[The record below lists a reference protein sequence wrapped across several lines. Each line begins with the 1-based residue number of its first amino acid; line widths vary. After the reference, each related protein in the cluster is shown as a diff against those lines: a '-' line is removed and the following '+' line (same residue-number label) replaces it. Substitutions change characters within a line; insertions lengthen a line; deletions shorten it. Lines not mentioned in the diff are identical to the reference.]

1 MKKLNWKYALGEI
14 FIVIIG
20 ITIAF
25 SMNKCAN
32 QAQNDA
38 QKQHYLIN
46 LKNDVQADKE
56 RLQEIV
62 VELDRKIETASRIL
76 PILNS
81 EQDNKMAII
90 SDIFSISTISN
101 FSAKD
106 ITYQTLINSGD
117 LKLIDDFEL
126 KTAIE
131 LHYSNYKVM
140 MKDYERQEN
149 IHKQYLG
156 NYFIHNVDYDAFK
169 KGVFGFEDEKLLKNI
184 VQSMNGSFG
193 IKRIA
198 TNTGIESCD
207 QLILALSEAIEKEN

>member
-1 MKKLNWKYALGEI
+1 MKMLNWKYTLGEI
-14 FIVIIG
+14 LIVIIG

-32 QAQNDA
+32 DAQNES
-38 QKQHYLIN
+38 QKQQYLIN
-46 LKNDVQADKE
+46 LKNDVTADKS
-56 RLQEIV
+56 RLEEIV
-62 VELDRKIETASRIL
+62 VELERKIETANRIL

-81 EQDNKMAII
+81 GQPDKIKII
-90 SDIFSISTISN
+90 GDIFSIATIAN

-117 LKLIDDFEL
+117 LKLIDDFDL

-131 LHYSNYKVM
+131 AHYSNYKVM

-156 NYFIHNVDYDAFK
+156 NYFIHHVDYDAFK
-169 KGVFGFEDEKLLKNI
+169 QGIFGFDDEKLLKNI
-184 VQSMNGSFG
+184 IQSMNGSFSL
-193 IKRIA
+193 KLNA
-198 TNTGIESCD
+198 SKKGIESCN
-207 QLILALSEAIEKEN
+207 QLIATLSNAIDKED

>member
-14 FIVIIG
+14 LIVIIG

-25 SMNKCAN
+25 SMNKCASESEN
-32 QAQNDA
+32 SAQR
-38 QKQHYLIN
+38 QQYLIN
-46 LKNDVQADKE
+46 LKNDVTADRE
-56 RLQEIV
+56 RLQQIV
-62 VELDRKIETASRIL
+62 VELDRKIETATRIL

-81 EQDNKMAII
+81 DQPDKMKII
-90 SDIFSISTISN
+90 GDIFSISTISN

-117 LKLIDDFEL
+117 LKLIDNFEL

-131 LHYSNYKVM
+131 AHYSNYKIM

-156 NYFIHNVDYDAFK
+156 NYFIHHVDYDAFK
-169 KGVFGFEDEKLLKNI
+169 KGIFGFEDEKLLKNI
-184 VQSMNGSFG
+184 IQSMNGSFG
-193 IKRIA
+193 IKRSA
-198 TNTGIESCD
+198 TKIGIESCD
-207 QLILALSEAIEKEN
+207 QLLLTLTEAIEQEN